1 MSRNTNIVDEFRTN
15 DGIVGGFFE
24 GKPLLLLH
32 HVGAK
37 TGTERVTPLMYQ
49 SVNGDS
55 FAIFASKGGADDN
68 PDWFYNVK
76 ATPDVKAEIG
86 IQKLAVTARVAS
98 GDEHDRIWEQQK
110 RDYPFFAEYEK
121 KTARDQIPVV
131 VLERS

>member
-1 MSRNTNIVDEFRTN
+1 MSRNTNIIDEFRTN
-15 DGIVGGFFE
+15 DGIVGGFFD

-49 SVNGDS
+49 PVNGDS

-68 PDWFYNVK
+68 PDWFYNVQ
-76 ATPDVKAEIG
+76 ASPDVKAEIG
-86 IQKLAVTARVAS
+86 TEKLAVTARLAS

-110 RDYPFFAEYEK
+110 RDFPFFAEYEE
-121 KTARDQIPVV
+121 KTARDLIPVV